1 MEDGN
6 STMMRIAVTYVGYGF
21 WNYDDV
27 VYVTYEGTCDYV
39 EEDVITVYGIF
50 IVPPI
55 VKTRKKICK
64 LSSFPFLF
72 YVQATF
78 CCCLP

>member
-39 EEDVITVYGIF
+39 EEDVITVYGILTGEYSYTF
-50 IVPPI
+50 
-55 VKTRKKICK
+55 
-64 LSSFPFLF
+64 
-72 YVQATF
+72 QAGWDITIPSMEAKYF
-78 CCCLP
+78 